1 MPSLWIDAL
10 KQFNNEKGAWCI
22 PRKGSE
28 DYDKVRALMGHMKD
42 AKNKPVK
49 AESAK
54 KVEIVEKHED
64 IAKKE
69 IARLEESSR
78 KAFAEKLEIPKE
90 ALERA
95 LKMSK
100 QNAGIR
106 KELHKETHKKDDF
119 IKELSRDSRVKP
131 DYMKTRKLEIM
142 FEYLPEEFLES
153 DLKKAD
159 SPKKAAYKPAPAL
172 GSEEW
177 KKLALEHPYLKG
189 KGAEAKKLVNQI
201 IKASESS
208 K

>member
-106 KELHKETHKKDDF
+106 KELHKETHKKDAF

-153 DLKKAD
+153 DLKKAV
-159 SPKKAAYKPAPAL
+159 SPKK
-172 GSEEW
+172 
-177 KKLALEHPYLKG
+177 
-189 KGAEAKKLVNQI
+189 
-201 IKASESS
+201 KANN